1 MEDNLERRPPFSP
14 FRLILNC
21 LTLVI
26 LLVTLGVGVVLAFVF
41 INPYSAINPYP
52 PPTLPPTL
60 GPPTATNTPQIFL
73 PTSWTSTPSV
83 TFTPTETETPV
94 PSATLTPS
102 PTLGTTTITPTGA
115 PFGLQ
120 PGSPVAIPNIANNDQ
135 CSWMGVGGQV
145 FDLNDAP
152 IVGLAVR
159 IDGTLGGQLV
169 LIDTLTGSAP
179 ALGPAGYVFNL
190 SDHPIAS
197 PGTLFVQL
205 RDNAG
210 IPLSDRVAVST
221 FDTCDKNL
229 VLVNW
234 KQSR

>member
-1 MEDNLERRPPFSP
+1 MDDNLERRAPFSP

-26 LLVTLGVGVVLAFVF
+26 LLATLGVGVVLAFVF

-83 TFTPTETETPV
+83 TFTPTETETPT
-94 PSATLTPS
+94 PPATLTPS
-102 PTLGTTTITPTGA
+102 ATLGTVTPAGA
-115 PFGLQ
+115 AFGLQ

-135 CSWMGVGGQV
+135 CNWMGVGGQV
-145 FDLNDAP
+145 FDLDDSP
-152 IVGLAVR
+152 IPGQPVR
-159 IDGTLGGQLV
+159 IDGTLAGQLV

-197 PGTLFVQL
+197 QGTLFIQL
-205 RDNAG
+205 RDNQG
-210 IPLSDRVAVST
+210 IPLSERIPITT

-234 KQSR
+234 KRAK